1 VLVKAGQTSGN
12 YSASQM
18 ATFDGNNW
26 LIAVN
31 ETGDAPLRMKNGATW
46 VTLGTGAPGDG
57 ASTITGPGGIPPAKL
72 AYIWKYRNRFF
83 FIEVGSMNAWYL
95 PINSVGG
102 ELNIIP
108 LSGSAT
114 RGGKLVA
121 GATWSVDA
129 GDGIDDKCVF
139 LTSEGEVLIFTG
151 SDPGD
156 VANWRQEGRYHISP
170 PMGMNAILPLGG
182 DLLIVT
188 VDGIVP
194 VSQAITKDAQQ
205 LELAMLTRP
214 IKPLWRET
222 VNAKRDKPWSIRKWD
237 EYGGIFV
244 ATPGGTAG
252 NQSCLAANDA
262 TGAWTRFTW
271 DATCFLLLRGNMFFG
286 TQSGK
291 IMQADRTGYDD
302 GVPYVCTLVGGW
314 EMFQAHS
321 QQVVWHQARA
331 IFTAKAA
338 ETFQPQLSAAI
349 DFVITIPQPPP
360 PGPDPGVQ
368 DLWDQGVWDD
378 ALWDQPT
385 PGRASFRNTMWVS
398 IGMTGFSHAPIV
410 QVTVAQQAK
419 PDVELI
425 AIAATFEQEGV
436 TV

>member
-1 VLVKAGQTSGN
+1 MWSTLPAAVVSGFEYVFGDVEKMFAATATELFDVTAGGAPISVKSGQTSGN

-18 ATFDGNNW
+18 ATFGGNNW

-31 ETGDAPLRMKNGATW
+31 ETGDAPLRLKNGATW
-46 VTLGTGAPGDG
+46 VTLPASGAAADG
-57 ASTITGPGGIPPAKL
+57 ASTITGPGGIPRRQAL
-72 AYIWKYRNRFF
+72 LHLEISQSVFLHRS
-83 FIEVGSMNAWYL
+83 GSMNAWYL

-121 GATWSVDA
+121 GATWSIDA

-151 SDPGD
+151 SNPGD
-156 VANWRQEGRYHISP
+156 INNWRQEGRYHISY

-244 ATPGGTAG
+244 ATPGGTPG
-252 NQSCLAANDA
+252 NQNCLAANDA
-262 TGAWTRFTW
+262 TGAWTRITW
-271 DATCFLLLRGNMFFG
+271 DATCFLLLRGNMYFG

-314 EMFQAHS
+314 EMFQSHS

-331 IFTAKAA
+331 IFNARAA
-338 ETFQPQLSAAI
+338 ESFQPQLSATT
-349 DFVITIPQPPP
+349 DFQIVIPQPPP

-368 DLWDQGVWDD
+368 DLWDQG
-378 ALWDQPT
+378 
-385 PGRASFRNTMWVS
+385 TM
-398 IGMTGFSHAPIV
+398 G
-410 QVTVAQQAK
+410 
-419 PDVELI
+419 
-425 AIAATFEQEGV
+425 
-436 TV
+436 